1 MNSYPIHTLDTAP
14 DGSKPALQG
23 LQNALG
29 LIPNLA
35 ASMANSPPVVNSFV
49 AAFGQFAGGTFSP
62 SERQILLLANAVAN
76 SSAWAV
82 AFHSTMALNEGVD
95 PRDVDAVRH
104 GGLPSDPRLAALAML
119 TRALIEKRGHLDPV
133 DTEGFTAAGYDDN
146 QLLEV
151 ITGVAISTLA
161 NYTAN
166 IARPPLEEPFQA
178 QAWMAG

>member
-1 MNSYPIHTLDTAP
+1 MDTYPIHTLDTAP

-23 LQNALG
+23 LQKALG

-35 ASMANSPPVVNSFV
+35 ATMANSPPVVNSFV

-62 SERQILLLANAVAN
+62 GERQILLLANAVAN

-95 PRDVDAVRH
+95 PHYVDAVRH
-104 GGLPSDPRLAALAML
+104 GELPNDPRLAALAML
-119 TRALIEKRGHLDPV
+119 TRALIEKRGHLDPD
-133 DTEGFTAAGYDDN
+133 DTDGFTAAGYDDN
-146 QLLEV
+146 QLLEL

-166 IARPPLEEPFQA
+166 IARPPLEEAFQA
-178 QAWMAG
+178 QEWMAG